1 MLSPVKVTKRAK
13 EKLRAYRVQLKNER
27 LRVREK
33 RTSIQSETRRERER
47 ALLQIVAFRVSSLQ
61 AIRRKRVRKV
71 KRSSLLFIFRG
82 S

>member
-13 EKLRAYRVQLKNER
+13 EKIRAYREQLKNER

-61 AIRRKRVRKV
+61 ARYVWFSLQCESYPPEGFF
-71 KRSSLLFIFRG
+71 SS
-82 S
+82 

>member
-1 MLSPVKVTKRAK
+1 MSLCFLGCGLPYRELEEGENGGAAVAQGGRQGFPVLGENFFEV
-13 EKLRAYRVQLKNER
+13 
-27 LRVREK
+27 
-33 RTSIQSETRRERER
+33 
-47 ALLQIVAFRVSSLQ
+47 Q